1 LRRTRLFK
9 AVPTQQQQSVQVD
22 VALES
27 AFATKKGREK
37 LLAPSTFQVTAK
49 IDEESRKDNRLDL
62 SFLLTLSD
70 PKNMVTYEFRGSCNI
85 TGNPASFDH
94 MMGAQA
100 GSRLPRI
107 LDVIYQ
113 KVYPS
118 VFMLAGMTS
127 APYPQL
133 TVLAQELVVT
143 QEEVKPEEKQEQ
155 ALQAEPQS

>member
-1 LRRTRLFK
+1 M
-9 AVPTQQQQSVQVD
+9 
-22 VALES
+22 ALES
-27 AFATKKGREK
+27 ALATKKGRDK
-37 LLAPSTFQVTAK
+37 SLVPGNFQVSAK
-49 IDEESRKDNRLDL
+49 IDEEARKDNRLDL

-70 PKNMVTYEFRGSCNI
+70 PKSMVTYEFRGSCGI

-94 MMGAQA
+94 LMGAPD

-127 APYPQL
+127 SPYPQSTAL
-133 TVLAQELVVT
+133 VQELVVS
-143 QEEVKPEEKQEQ
+143 ESEVKPEGEQEP
-155 ALQAEPQS
+155 ALQAQPQS